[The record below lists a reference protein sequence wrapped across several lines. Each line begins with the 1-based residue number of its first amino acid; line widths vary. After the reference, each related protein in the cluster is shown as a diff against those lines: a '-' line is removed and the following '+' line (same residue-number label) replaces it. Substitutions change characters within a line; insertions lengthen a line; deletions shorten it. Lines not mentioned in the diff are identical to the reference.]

1 MTAIAI
7 PIGMPNVIE
16 VSGARKSFKTYETPR
31 SGFLASLRK
40 KRIVKYALR
49 GVSFGVRQGEI
60 AALLGKNGSGKSTLI
75 KLLSGILHPDAGTV
89 RVLGLDP
96 WSERR
101 KLTSRIGVVM
111 GAHGQLW
118 WDLPATDTFNLMRAI
133 YKIPERQFRERLEFL
148 TNILELKGVVKRQVR
163 TLSLG
168 EQMKCNFVASVL
180 HMPELVILDEP
191 TIGVDLPS
199 KQALRNTI
207 LEMQRDYGTTFLIT
221 THIVEDL
228 TMADRII
235 VLDHGRKIYDG
246 SRRRLEMLFG
256 DKKVIE
262 LEFGRTVDLKKY
274 LRFGSATKIEG
285 NYVRLEVKQS
295 VLKHPAFARLL
306 ANSAVADYSVL
317 EPGLGDVLMKLYNK
331 GGEKNVRKP

>member
-1 MTAIAI
+1 MQEYA
-7 PIGMPNVIE
+7 IE
-16 VSGARKSFKTYETPR
+16 VKNVRKKFKAYEARR
-31 SGFLASLRK
+31 SGSFVHRLFRDK
-40 KRIVKYALR
+40 YYKRALR
-49 GVSFGVRQGEI
+49 GVNFAVKRGEI
-60 AALLGKNGSGKSTLI
+60 VALLGRNGSGKSTLI
-75 KLLSGILHPDAGTV
+75 KIMSGILYPDSGTV
-89 RVLGLDP
+89 SVLGMNP
-96 WSERR
+96 WEERT
-101 KLTSRIGVVM
+101 KLAMQLGVVL
-111 GAHGQLW
+111 GAHGQLYW
-118 WDLPATDTFNLMRAI
+118 NLPAMDTFALMQHI
-133 YKIPERQFRERLEFL
+133 YHVPAKEFKERLNYL
-148 TNILELKGVVKRQVR
+148 LGPLDLKDVYMRQVR

-180 HMPELVILDEP
+180 HLPKLVILDEP

>member
-1 MTAIAI
+1 
-7 PIGMPNVIE
+7 MPNVIE

-199 KQALRNTI
+199 KQALRTAI
-207 LEMQRDYGTTFLIT
+207 ESMRDERKTTFLIT

-228 TMADRII
+228 AMAEKIFVMDRGRI
-235 VLDHGRKIYDG
+235 VYDG
-246 SRRRLEMLFG
+246 SRESLERYFG
-256 DKKVIE
+256 DRREVNIEFESAGDVKAYTRFGKVLE
-262 LEFGRTVDLKKY
+262 LE
-274 LRFGSATKIEG
+274 S
-285 NYVRLEVKQS
+285 NYIKLEVEQAQ
-295 VLKHPAFARLL
+295 LRNRAFINLL
-306 ANSAVADYSVL
+306 SSENVVDYSVMERDL
-317 EPGLGDVLMKLYNK
+317 KPILLRLYAQH
-331 GGEKNVRKP
+331 GGRRGHV